1 MKENN
6 DDFGL
11 LDIDSNKYKIKKK
24 FNFFFLLIILFLS
37 TGIFYY
43 IKNNTHLFEN
53 KDLVSKIDSIRT
65 EQKNIDSTII
75 EFEFDSII
83 IAKNSDSII
92 VQNNDTI
99 EIINNNNN
107 NNNNIEIESLQ
118 ILTQNKLTGKY
129 YIIAGSFSNYKLSL
143 NKANMLLNLGY
154 QPIIILPNR
163 DNMHRVGIDLFDDID
178 AAKKSL
184 KNYSKKLNDKLW
196 ILKY

>member
-11 LDIDSNKYKIKKK
+11 LDIDTNEYKIKKK
-24 FNFFFLLIILFLS
+24 FNFFFLFIILFLS

-43 IKNNTHLFEN
+43 IKNNTHLLKN
-53 KDLVSKIDSIRT
+53 KNIVSKIDSIRT

-75 EFEFDSII
+75 EFKLDSMI
-83 IAKNSDSII
+83 IAKNSDNII

-99 EIINNNNN
+99 EIINNNT
-107 NNNNIEIESLQ
+107 IEIESLQ
-118 ILTQNKLTGKY
+118 ILTQDKLTGKY

-154 QPIIILPNR
+154 QPIIISPNK
-163 DNMHRVGIDLFDDID
+163 DNMHRVGVDLFDDID

-184 KNYSKKLNDKLW
+184 ENYSKKLNDKLW

>member
-1 MKENN
+1 MKEHN

-11 LDIDSNKYKIKKK
+11 LNIDTNEYKIKKK
-24 FNFFFLLIILFLS
+24 INFFFLFIILFLS

-43 IKNNTHLFEN
+43 IKNNTDLFKN
-53 KDLVSKIDSIRT
+53 KNIVSKIDSIIT
-65 EQKNIDSTII
+65 KQNNIDSTII
-75 EFEFDSII
+75 EFILDSMI

-99 EIINNNNN
+99 EIISNNT
-107 NNNNIEIESLQ
+107 IEIESLQ
-118 ILTQNKLTGKY
+118 ILTQDKLTGKY

-154 QPIIILPNR
+154 QPIIILPNK
-163 DNMHRVGIDLFDDID
+163 DNMHRVGVDLFDDID

-184 KNYSKKLNDKLW
+184 ENYSKKLNDKLW

>member
-11 LDIDSNKYKIKKK
+11 LDIDTNEYKIKKK
-24 FNFFFLLIILFLS
+24 FNFFFLFIILFLS
-37 TGIFYY
+37 AGIFYY
-43 IKNNTHLFEN
+43 IKNNTYLFKKKN
-53 KDLVSKIDSIRT
+53 IVSKIDSIRT

-75 EFEFDSII
+75 EFKLDSMI

-99 EIINNNNN
+99 EIMYNNT
-107 NNNNIEIESLQ
+107 IEIESLQ
-118 ILTQNKLTGKY
+118 ILTQDKLTGKY

-154 QPIIILPNR
+154 QPIIILPNK
-163 DNMHRVGIDLFDDID
+163 DNMHRVGVDLFDDID

-184 KNYSKKLNDKLW
+184 ENYSKKLNDKLW

>member
-11 LDIDSNKYKIKKK
+11 LNIDTNEYKIKKK
-24 FNFFFLLIILFLS
+24 FNFFFLFIILLLS

-43 IKNNTHLFEN
+43 IKTNTHLFKKKN
-53 KDLVSKIDSIRT
+53 IVSKIDSIIT
-65 EQKNIDSTII
+65 KKKHIDSTIV
-75 EFEFDSII
+75 EFKLDSMI

-99 EIINNNNN
+99 EIINNNN
-107 NNNNIEIESLQ
+107 IEIESLQ
-118 ILTQNKLTGKY
+118 ILTQDKLTGKY

-154 QPIIILPNR
+154 QPIIILPDK
-163 DNMHRVGIDLFDDID
+163 DNMHRVGVDLFDDID

-184 KNYSKKLNDKLW
+184 ENYSKKLNDKLW

>member
-11 LDIDSNKYKIKKK
+11 LDIDTNEYKIKKK
-24 FNFFFLLIILFLS
+24 FNFFFLFIILFLS
-37 TGIFYY
+37 TGAFYY
-43 IKNNTHLFEN
+43 IKNNTHLLKN
-53 KDLVSKIDSIRT
+53 KNIVSKIDSIRT

-75 EFEFDSII
+75 EFKLDSMI
-83 IAKNSDSII
+83 IAKNFDTII

-99 EIINNNNN
+99 EIIYNNT
-107 NNNNIEIESLQ
+107 IEIESLQ
-118 ILTQNKLTGKY
+118 ILTQDKLTGKY

-163 DNMHRVGIDLFDDID
+163 DNMHRVGVDLFDDIN

-184 KNYSKKLNDKLW
+184 ENYSKKLNDKLW

>member
-11 LDIDSNKYKIKKK
+11 LDIDTNEYKIKKK
-24 FNFFFLLIILFLS
+24 FNFFFLFIILFLS
-37 TGIFYY
+37 AGVFYY
-43 IKNNTHLFEN
+43 IKNNTYLFKN
-53 KDLVSKIDSIRT
+53 KNIVSKIDSIRT

-75 EFEFDSII
+75 EFKLDSMI

-99 EIINNNNN
+99 EIMYNNT
-107 NNNNIEIESLQ
+107 IEIESLQ
-118 ILTQNKLTGKY
+118 ILTQDKLTGKY

-154 QPIIILPNR
+154 QPIIILPNK
-163 DNMHRVGIDLFDDID
+163 DNMHRVGVDLFDDID

-184 KNYSKKLNDKLW
+184 ENYSKKLNDKLW